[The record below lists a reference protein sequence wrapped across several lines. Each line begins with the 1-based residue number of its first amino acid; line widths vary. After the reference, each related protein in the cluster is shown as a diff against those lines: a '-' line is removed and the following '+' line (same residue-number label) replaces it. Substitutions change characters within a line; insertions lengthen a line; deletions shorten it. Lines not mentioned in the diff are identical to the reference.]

1 MDFSSTLTSLF
12 SALKIINMKVKTIAI
27 GCDHAG
33 FPYKDSIIKMLDKQ
47 GYTVLDFGTNSLDS
61 VDYPDFVH
69 PTMSSI
75 ESGEAEVG
83 ILLCGSGNGV
93 NITANKHQQIRSAL
107 AWKVEI
113 AELAVQHNNANVV
126 AMPVRFIS
134 KRMALNIVKAF
145 LAADFEGGR
154 HARRVGKMPCV

>member
-1 MDFSSTLTSLF
+1 
-12 SALKIINMKVKTIAI
+12 MKVKTIAI

-61 VDYPDFVH
+61 VDYPDFTH
-69 PTMSSI
+69 PTMNSI

-93 NITANKHQQIRSAL
+93 NITANKHQQIRSAI

-113 AELAVQHNNANVV
+113 AELAVQHNNANVI

-134 KRMALNIVKAF
+134 KRMALNIVKKF
-145 LAADFEGGR
+145 LATDFEGGR
-154 HARRVGKMPCV
+154 HARRVGKMPCL

>member
-1 MDFSSTLTSLF
+1 
-12 SALKIINMKVKTIAI
+12 MKVKTIAI

-47 GYTVLDFGTNSLDS
+47 GYIVLDFGTNSLDS
-61 VDYPDFVH
+61 VDYPDFTH
-69 PTMSSI
+69 PTMISV

-107 AWKVEI
+107 AWKVEV
-113 AELAVQHNNANVV
+113 AELAVQHNNANVI

-134 KRMALNIVKAF
+134 KRMALNIVKKF
-145 LAADFEGGR
+145 LATDFEGGR
-154 HARRVGKMPCV
+154 HARRVGKMPCL